1 MQNELKPCP
10 FCNSTENLIVISCI
24 DDCCD
29 DAICENCPHEIQYT
43 VCCNA
48 RESGCGATSGYAETE
63 EKAIEKWNR
72 RVENA
77 E

>member
-10 FCNSTENLIVISCI
+10 FCNSTENLEVISCEET
-24 DDCCD
+24 CCD
-29 DAICENCPHEIQYT
+29 DVICEDCPHKPQYT

-48 RESGCGATSGYAETE
+48 RESGCGVTSGYAETK

-72 RVENA
+72 RVDNA
-77 E
+77 